1 MTTTNETETTKA
13 KRPADFYIFLNGP
26 NGQENKIAGR
36 AYHHKKGNGLTI
48 LIDGKAYAAFPA
60 KPKPEQTEATE
71 GTSA

>member
-26 NGQENKIAGR
+26 KGQESKIAGR
-36 AYHHKKGNGLTI
+36 AYVHKKGKGFTI

-60 KPKPEQTEATE
+60 KAKAAQAEATE
-71 GTSA
+71 GKGA